1 MFIKAQITYNNFETS
16 PLVFIPISFQII
28 LLPILIAKALICT
41 TRQNP
46 GMGSGTSSKMMSL
59 VIGLVL
65 K

>member
-1 MFIKAQITYNNFETS
+1 MFIKAQITYNNFQIS

-46 GMGSGTSSKMMSL
+46 GFRY
-59 VIGLVL
+59 
-65 K
+65 